1 MTTIAILYI
10 IAVFISIAASGPQ
23 ILKLYRLKASDEF
36 QLSTW
41 VAWLVAQ
48 CVSLA
53 YMISISNVL
62 LIVANV
68 LWVSFYLLMVILIVT
83 YRPKLSIRLRI
94 RGVSATVAY
103 DTKTLAS
110 CILYQILLHFIH
122 NQISTG

>member
-103 DTKTLAS
+103 DTKT
-110 CILYQILLHFIH
+110 
-122 NQISTG
+122 